1 MKIEKLLN
9 LINKEKVVF
18 FKAFIET
25 QIQWER
31 RRTQEKDWKE
41 KKVYKAYNAAFY
53 VVYKEYKA
61 VYSGIRNKY
70 EQYSIIKQFV

>member
-1 MKIEKLLN
+1 MGKKKN
-9 LINKEKVVF
+9 
-18 FKAFIET
+18 T
-25 QIQWER
+25 RER
-31 RRTQEKDWKE
+31 LVRK

-70 EQYSIIKQFV
+70 EQYSIIK